1 MKMEKYLEP
10 QYINRFLWMF
20 FAIIVMGIG
29 LSFMFIAN
37 MGTDPF
43 STMNRGIAMRL
54 PISYGN
60 CQLLCNIF
68 FFVLVLIFQRDQ
80 IGPGTVVNMLLIA
93 YIAEYLEKVW
103 KSTSVI

>member
-10 QYINRFLWMF
+10 QYINQFLWMF

-43 STMNRGIAMRL
+43 STMNRGIAMRASHL
-54 PISYGN
+54 VRKLSADSA
-60 CQLLCNIF
+60 IF
-68 FFVLVLIFQRDQ
+68 SSLFWCLSFSEIR
-80 IGPGTVVNMLLIA
+80 
-93 YIAEYLEKVW
+93 
-103 KSTSVI
+103 SVREPL

>member
-43 STMNRGIAMRL
+43 STMNRGLVMVL

-60 CQLLCNIF
+60 CQLICNIF
-68 FFVLVLIFQRDQ
+68 FFILVLIFQRDQ

-93 YIAEYLEKVW
+93 YIAEYLEKCG
-103 KSTSVI
+103 KPLR

>member
-1 MKMEKYLEP
+1 MMKGFLKCLEP

-43 STMNRGIAMRL
+43 STMNRGLAMRL
-54 PISYGN
+54 VGVTS
-60 CQLLCNIF
+60 
-68 FFVLVLIFQRDQ
+68 FV
-80 IGPGTVVNMLLIA
+80 A
-93 YIAEYLEKVW
+93 
-103 KSTSVI
+103 

>member
-43 STMNRGIAMRL
+43 STMNRGIAMAASDLLRKL
-54 PISYGN
+54 SVTLQYF
-60 CQLLCNIF
+60 LLCS
-68 FFVLVLIFQRDQ
+68 
-80 IGPGTVVNMLLIA
+80 GS
-93 YIAEYLEKVW
+93 YLSARSDRTGNRCKHAADR
-103 KSTSVI
+103 IHC